1 MNNKNFKYKLNNS
14 IITNNTFTKALKEAT
29 ASTISNTAVESTLNK
44 RSFGETLRD
53 QVKTSFVMAGANL
66 AAKEIGKAAHGSLDI
81 DKNGNLIYNEPTI
94 GKTKQL
100 LLHGV
105 VGATSSKLL
114 GNDALSGAVSGITG
128 EITSDLIFNNLNEKY
143 SNKDGIILKERFE
156 LNKEV
161 AAQISGLTG
170 GLSSLITGISSGL
183 SEKEISNNVFNGQRL
198 AENAS
203 RNNSTNVK
211 PKTDKDGN
219 IILNK
224 YLVTDAKKDGDT
236 NIYDQNGNKIGE
248 TLLDDDYLNRNG
260 DEIDFDTKIGKVL
273 GKDGLYGDNAEELIN
288 ALIDFEIGSLKNGEE
303 NYPYVDYLGIM
314 TTGIGININTN
325 NQIKQLEFVDGS
337 GKLVG
342 DNVILFKEL
351 TNIKNKY
358 TSNENNYELK
368 NGIKQLKSDIIKQI
382 NNELHD
388 LNYKITE
395 KSKYEVF
402 IKHIKESR
410 NSLSKQF
417 SNYNNIPTSSRM
429 GLIDMIYNLGQN
441 TFRTEYKKLSNAVN
455 NEDWI
460 KAGNESK
467 IYNIQ
472 NSRNKWN
479 KEMLQQGDI
488 NKTNILNNYN
498 YGKKSHAK

>member
-1 MNNKNFKYKLNNS
+1 MTGDILRNNCVSKKAGSEIVGLVGGLN
-14 IITNNTFTKALKEAT
+14 
-29 ASTISNTAVESTLNK
+29 
-44 RSFGETLRD
+44 
-53 QVKTSFVMAGANL
+53 
-66 AAKEIGKAAHGSLDI
+66 SL
-81 DKNGNLIYNEPTI
+81 
-94 GKTKQL
+94 
-100 LLHGV
+100 V
-105 VGATSSKLL
+105 
-114 GNDALSGAVSGITG
+114 TG
-128 EITSDLIFNNLNEKY
+128 EPKGTNESKMS
-143 SNKDGIILKERFE
+143 SNIY
-156 LNKEV
+156 
-161 AAQISGLTG
+161 
-170 GLSSLITGISSGL
+170 
-183 SEKEISNNVFNGQRL
+183 NGQRL
-198 AENAS
+198 GKNAS
-203 RNNSTNVK
+203 RNNSTNVELSE
-211 PKTDKDGN
+211 DGK
-219 IILNK
+219 IRK
-224 YLVTDAKKDGDT
+224 VTNTKKDGGVS
-236 NIYDQNGNKIGE
+236 IYDQDGNKIGE
-248 TLLDDDYLNRNG
+248 TLFDDDYLNRNG

-273 GKDGLYGDNAEELIN
+273 GKDGLYGDNAEEMIN
-288 ALIDFEIGSLKNGEE
+288 ALIDFEIGGLKNGEE

-325 NQIKQLEFVDGS
+325 NQTKQLEFVDSS

-342 DNVILFKEL
+342 DNMILFKEI

-402 IKHIKESR
+402 IKHIKDSR

-441 TFRTEYKKLSNAVN
+441 TFRMEYKKLSNAVN

>member
-1 MNNKNFKYKLNNS
+1 
-14 IITNNTFTKALKEAT
+14 
-29 ASTISNTAVESTLNK
+29 
-44 RSFGETLRD
+44 
-53 QVKTSFVMAGANL
+53 
-66 AAKEIGKAAHGSLDI
+66 
-81 DKNGNLIYNEPTI
+81 
-94 GKTKQL
+94 
-100 LLHGV
+100 
-105 VGATSSKLL
+105 
-114 GNDALSGAVSGITG
+114 
-128 EITSDLIFNNLNEKY
+128 
-143 SNKDGIILKERFE
+143 
-156 LNKEV
+156 
-161 AAQISGLTG
+161 
-170 GLSSLITGISSGL
+170 
-183 SEKEISNNVFNGQRL
+183 
-198 AENAS
+198 
-203 RNNSTNVK
+203 
-211 PKTDKDGN
+211 
-219 IILNK
+219 
-224 YLVTDAKKDGDT
+224 
-236 NIYDQNGNKIGE
+236 
-248 TLLDDDYLNRNG
+248 
-260 DEIDFDTKIGKVL
+260 
-273 GKDGLYGDNAEELIN
+273 
-288 ALIDFEIGSLKNGEE
+288 
-303 NYPYVDYLGIM
+303 M

-325 NQIKQLEFVDGS
+325 NQIKQLEFVDSS

-342 DNVILFKEL
+342 DNMILFKEL

-368 NGIKQLKSDIIKQI
+368 NGIKQLKSDIIRQI

-402 IKHIKESR
+402 IKHIKDSR